1 MLRLS
6 PTPALLMRCPISRIE
21 DDALMQSVARTEE
34 SAFRVQMSEKASSQE
49 HVQ

>member
-1 MLRLS
+1 
-6 PTPALLMRCPISRIE
+6 MRYLISRIE
-21 DDALMQSVARTEE
+21 HYVLMQSGARTEE